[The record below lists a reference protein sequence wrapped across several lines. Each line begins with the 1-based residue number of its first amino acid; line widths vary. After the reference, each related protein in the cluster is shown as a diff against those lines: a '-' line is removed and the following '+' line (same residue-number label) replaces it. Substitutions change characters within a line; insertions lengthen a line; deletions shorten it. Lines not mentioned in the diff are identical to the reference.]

1 MIAAL
6 PNAASLA
13 ARLLE
18 EMEDEIGTVEVVT
31 GAGGIF
37 DVHVDGDLVFE
48 KSMLGRYPDPDDV
61 LPLVRDK
68 LGAN

>member
-1 MIAAL
+1 
-6 PNAASLA
+6 
-13 ARLLE
+13 
-18 EMEDEIGTVEVVT
+18 MEDRIEAVEIVT
-31 GAGGIF
+31 GKGGIF

-68 LGAN
+68 LS